1 MGLACALFAGGSP
14 LAEIEGVME
23 QEYALAV
30 RMCGRWDFAE
40 GVRAAVVDK
49 DRNPKWDPE
58 NLSDLCEADLNAIF
72 APMASGKGL
81 QLDFLDR

>member
-1 MGLACALFAGGSP
+1 MSSACASFAGGSP

-58 NLSDLCEADLNAIF
+58 NLSDLREEDQNAIF
-72 APMASGKGL
+72 APMAHGKEL
-81 QLDFLDR
+81 RLDFLDR